1 MYHLTVYDQE
11 GIKLVDEPIT
21 AQTDDEAKQ
30 KGHTLLQEKKHQGHP
45 FRIVHSAGRLVEFQ
59 SHQTK
64 KATS

>member
-11 GIKLVDEPIT
+11 GNKLVDEAIE
-21 AQTDDEAKQ
+21 AKTDDEAQK
-30 KGHTLLQEKKHQGHP
+30 KGHAILNEKEYRNHP

-59 SHQTK
+59 SHKAK